1 MVCTVLIRSKAR
13 ESWWMR
19 KEETAPDVIPSYSF
33 SSLTAQRKP
42 CPNSR
47 ERMGLGT
54 EGFTWTTR
62 GRTRIVIQGDA
73 VNPSR
78 PF

>member
-13 ESWWMR
+13 ESRWMR
-19 KEETAPDVIPSYSF
+19 KEETAPDAIPSYSF

-42 CPNSR
+42 CPEQQR
-47 ERMGLGT
+47 KDGLGT

-62 GRTRIVIQGDA
+62 A
-73 VNPSR
+73 VPVS
-78 PF
+78 